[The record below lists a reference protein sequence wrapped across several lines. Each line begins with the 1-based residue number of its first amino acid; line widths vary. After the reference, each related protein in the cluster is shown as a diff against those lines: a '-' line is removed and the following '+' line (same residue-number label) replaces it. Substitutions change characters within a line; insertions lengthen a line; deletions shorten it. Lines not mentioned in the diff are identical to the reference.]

1 MRAVSKPVRSLDSLL
16 LLLPPHSSRSQSL
29 SFRESRTLGFWTER
43 VQTQLW
49 VLHQQYRDVLSSSL
63 FPAWLPEHW
72 RPGPP
77 DSVLEKLFSGN
88 SEITP
93 QNSTQIINCEVLSV
107 ISTVYSELLVSSL
120 GSPLSG
126 MSQGVTRFLRKVCN
140 VDDKRSKEATWKK
153 LTSNQKHNKNHQ
165 IPQT

>member
-16 LLLPPHSSRSQSL
+16 LLLPPHSNGSQSL
-29 SFRESRTLGFWTER
+29 SFRESRTLGLWTER

-49 VLHQQYRDVLSSSL
+49 VLHQKHRDILSSSL
-63 FPAWLPEHW
+63 FPTWLPKHW
-72 RPGPP
+72 RPGLP
-77 DSVLEKLFSGN
+77 DRVLEKLFSGN
-88 SEITP
+88 SELTP
-93 QNSTQIINCEVLSV
+93 QKSTQITYCEVLSV
-107 ISTVYSELLVSSL
+107 ISTVYSELSVSSL

-140 VDDKRSKEATWKK
+140 GDDKRSKEATWKK

-165 IPQT
+165 NP